1 MYQVL
6 QLTGNLQDKI
16 MYNRILKRPMF
27 KRGGS
32 SFQSQGTG
40 ITSPYDTPRK
50 NYKIGSWGEW
60 EEQTRALTKDPRGDF
75 SYAAQGFS
83 ELGNPYK
90 ESGEAKMISEMLHA
104 GAGAVRGSREKA
116 SDLEQ
121 KGELAILESQAGR
134 KLTDEE
140 RAWKEEQAEEKH
152 KRDLELVDR
161 QAKSQWNKDFRPAR
175 AISELADSIRRT
187 AEDFTFSKENAFGV
201 AQGEYAIAQLIEQ
214 ERGDNVDI
222 ISDTYWTQDDKT
234 NDWSYDPTKLSA
246 KKVWWDPQMKKWA
259 VFPDKN
265 DDGKADGAPTYFG
278 VQNFEAAENALL
290 TGAIPTK
297 SKATSSTEN
306 GKGNEIIESTDLVEK
321 ITGDFT
327 EFDFND
333 KGAILDEAA
342 KLNITIVEKQP
353 GDAKNWK
360 SQLGEREMSL
370 VDFTEILKRKQLK
383 DKYANIKGRNKGNIY
398 VAQKATGG
406 RIGYAEGDVAI
417 TELDE
422 LNAWWKDQLN
432 SANWKSE
439 IKNEG

>member
-1 MYQVL
+1 
-6 QLTGNLQDKI
+6 
-16 MYNRILKRPMF
+16 MF

-75 SYAAQGFS
+75 SYAAEGFS
-83 ELGNPYK
+83 HLANPYK
-90 ESGEAKMISEMLHA
+90 ESGEAKTIGEMLFE
-104 GAGAVRGSREKA
+104 GAGGVRASKATA
-116 SDLEQ
+116 SDLEK
-121 KGELAILESQAGR
+121 KGELAILEGQAGR
-134 KLTDEE
+134 KL
-140 RAWKEEQAEEKH
+140 AEEKH
-152 KRDLELVDR
+152 QRDLELVDR

-187 AEDFTFSKENAFGV
+187 ADDFTFSKENAFGV
-201 AQGEYAIAQLIEQ
+201 AQGEYAISQLIEQ
-214 ERGDNVDI
+214 ERGENVDI
-222 ISDTYWTQDDKT
+222 ISDTYWKQDDKT
-234 NDWSYDPTKLSA
+234 QEWSYDPTRLSA

-259 VFPDKN
+259 VFPDKDN
-265 DDGKADGAPTYFG
+265 DGKADGAPTYFG
-278 VQNFEAAENALL
+278 NFDAAENALL
-290 TGAIPTK
+290 TGVVPAK
-297 SKATSSTEN
+297 SKTTSGTDDN
-306 GKGNEIIESTDLVEK
+306 DGTTNLESTDLVEK

-342 KLNITIVEKQP
+342 KLNIRIVEKQP
-353 GDAKNWK
+353 GDAKNWR
-360 SQLGEREMSL
+360 SDLGEGEMTL
-370 VDFTEILKRKQLK
+370 IQFTEILKRKQFK
-383 DKYANIKGRNKGNIY
+383 DKYANIKGKNTGNTS
-398 VAQKATGG
+398 VAQKAEGG
-406 RIGYAEGDVAI
+406 RIGYDEGDLVDPNV

>member
-1 MYQVL
+1 
-6 QLTGNLQDKI
+6 

-50 NYKIGSWGEW
+50 KYITGGWGEW
-60 EEQTRALTKDPRGDF
+60 EDQTRKLTQDPRGDF

-90 ESGEAKMISEMLHA
+90 ESGEAKMISEMLA
-104 GAGAVRGSREKA
+104 EGAGAVRGSREKA

-134 KLTDEE
+134 KL
-140 RAWKEEQAEEKH
+140 AEEKH

-187 AEDFTFSKENAFGV
+187 ADDFTFSKENAFGV
-201 AQGEYAIAQLIEQ
+201 AQGEYAISQLIEQ

-265 DDGKADGAPTYFG
+265 DDGKADGLPTYFG

-290 TGAIPTK
+290 TGVIPTK

-327 EFDFND
+327 EFDFTD

-342 KLNITIVEKQP
+342 KLNIRIVEKQP

-360 SQLGEREMSL
+360 SDLGEGEMTL
-370 VDFTEILKRKQLK
+370 VDFTEILKRKQFK
-383 DKYANIKGRNKGNIY
+383 DKYANIKGGNTGN
-398 VAQKATGG
+398 VAVAKKAEGG
-406 RIGYAEGDVAI
+406 RIGYDEGDR
-417 TELDE
+417 
-422 LNAWWKDQLN
+422 
-432 SANWKSE
+432 
-439 IKNEG
+439 

>member
-1 MYQVL
+1 
-6 QLTGNLQDKI
+6 
-16 MYNRILKRPMF
+16 MF

-50 NYKIGSWGEW
+50 NYDAGAWGEW
-60 EEQTRALTKDPRGDF
+60 EEQTRALTKDPRGDW

-90 ESGEAKMISEMLHA
+90 ESGEAKTIGEMLYA
-104 GAGAVRGSREKA
+104 GAAGVRGSREKA
-116 SDLEQ
+116 SNLQQ

-134 KLTDEE
+134 KL
-140 RAWKEEQAEEKH
+140 AEEKH

-222 ISDTYWTQDDKT
+222 ISDTYWKQDDKT

-265 DDGKADGAPTYFG
+265 NDGKADGAPTYFG
-278 VQNFEAAENALL
+278 NFDAAENALL
-290 TGAIPTK
+290 TGVIPTK

-306 GKGNEIIESTDLVEK
+306 GQENEIIESTDLVEK

-327 EFDFND
+327 EFDFTD

-342 KLNITIVEKQP
+342 KLNIRIIEKQP
-353 GDAKNWK
+353 GDAKNWR
-360 SQLGEREMSL
+360 SELGEGEMTL
-370 VDFTEILKRKQLK
+370 IQFTEILKRKQFK
-383 DKYANIKGRNKGNIY
+383 DIYANTKGRNKGNTS
-398 VAQKATGG
+398 VAQKAEGG
-406 RIGYAEGDVAI
+406 RIGYDEGDLVDPNV